1 MILKVKL
8 HSLKDKLKFKRR
20 AHSNVGALVLTQLQ
34 YPNKLADQQG
44 FSRAHQ
50 NGGWHYFGSDSRL
63 PDRHA
68 HLLSA
73 TGTGQWGKKTK
84 TNKKTSGS
92 HSVSFLAE
100 MLVACMEGL
109 IMTSVPKRGRGHSKP
124 QQLQTSNDPSGGH
137 LRLPYTYVSDM
148 DVDYRYFMF
157 NR

>member
-1 MILKVKL
+1 M
-8 HSLKDKLKFKRR
+8 
-20 AHSNVGALVLTQLQ
+20 GALLLAQFQ

-50 NGGWHYFGSDSRL
+50 NGGWHYFESDSRL

-73 TGTGQWGKKTK
+73 TGTGQWKKQ

-100 MLVACMEGL
+100 MLVACREGL
-109 IMTSVPKRGRGHSKP
+109 IMTSVPKRGRGHTS
-124 QQLQTSNDPSGGH
+124 QQNLSSC
-137 LRLPYTYVSDM
+137 RL
-148 DVDYRYFMF
+148 
-157 NR
+157 